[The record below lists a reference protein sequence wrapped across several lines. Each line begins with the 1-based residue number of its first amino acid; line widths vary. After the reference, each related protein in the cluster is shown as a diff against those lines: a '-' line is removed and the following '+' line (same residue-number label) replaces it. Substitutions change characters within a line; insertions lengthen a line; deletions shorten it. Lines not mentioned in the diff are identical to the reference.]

1 MAQFTIQQIHS
12 TYTDRIKGELS
23 SDATIAIEAA
33 VKKNGDVEC
42 TIFIWHD
49 DSAIGCGIAPT
60 FTEAYNRAL
69 NAAKEYTT
77 PSVEVVTVNQSE
89 L

>member
-1 MAQFTIQQIHS
+1 MQTTVQQVHE
-12 TYTDRIKGELS
+12 TYKSRVKAELS

-33 VKKNGDVEC
+33 VKKNGDLEC
-42 TIFIWHD
+42 TVFIWHD

-60 FTEAYNRAL
+60 FSEAYTRAF
-69 NAAKEYTT
+69 NAAKEYIT
-77 PSVEVVTVNQSE
+77 PSTEVVTINDDQ